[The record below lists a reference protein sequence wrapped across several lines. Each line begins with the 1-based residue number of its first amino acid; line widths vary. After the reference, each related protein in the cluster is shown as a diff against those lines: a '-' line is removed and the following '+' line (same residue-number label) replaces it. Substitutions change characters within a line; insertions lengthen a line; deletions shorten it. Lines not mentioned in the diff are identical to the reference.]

1 MITYA
6 DSSVLIA
13 WFHPDDE
20 FAGPV
25 TPWVREHVTDFIWNP
40 ILRAEVRHNLRKMR
54 SPYARTAWNAY
65 RAAESN
71 HRLTFGR
78 ERLADLLAQ
87 TDELSA
93 EQAALV
99 PASTWDFFHV
109 AAALHA
115 RVACFATCDKLQAEL
130 ATESGLPKVKLFKA

>member
-20 FAGPV
+20 FANRV
-25 TPWVREHVTDFIWNP
+25 TPWVREHVTDFIWNT
-40 ILRAEVRHNLRKMR
+40 ILRAEVRHNLRKLR
-54 SPYARTAWNAY
+54 SPYARTAWNAC

-71 HRLTFGR
+71 RRLTLGR
-78 ERLADLLAQ
+78 ERLADLLEQ

-93 EQAALV
+93 EQATVV
-99 PASTWDFFHV
+99 PAGTWDFFHV
-109 AAALHA
+109 AAALHIGA
-115 RVACFATCDKLQAEL
+115 ACFATCDKLQAEL
-130 ATESGLPKVKLFKA
+130 ATASGLAKVKLFKA